1 MFNETIT
8 LLNRYENEE
17 YGDIYVKT
25 ILKNIHVQNHI
36 TGEDN
41 VKDSVSSNKCRIFI
55 HKDKINK
62 TFVDFKKWINLEDKN
77 GTFTLSRNDYV
88 VLCGIS
94 EEITNISSLS
104 DKYDYVYKINSFIY
118 FDSLKS
124 FQVIAVWVTEKSIYM
139 LIYQGLDTT

>member
-1 MFNETIT
+1 MMFNDTIT

-62 TFVDFKKWINLEDKN
+62 TFVDFKKWINLEDKK

-88 VLCGIS
+88 VLGGIS
-94 EEITNISSLS
+94 EEITNISSLY

-124 FQVIAVWVTEKSIYM
+124 FQVIAV
-139 LIYQGLDTT
+139 

>member
-1 MFNETIT
+1 MFNDTIT

-88 VLCGIS
+88 VLGVIS
-94 EEITNISSLS
+94 EEITNISARYDEDDYE
-104 DKYDYVYKINSFIY
+104 DKIK
-118 FDSLKS
+118 
-124 FQVIAVWVTEKSIYM
+124 
-139 LIYQGLDTT
+139 